1 MCSILKASAVL
12 LFQAPSSFNV
22 SKVGKN
28 RSFSQKNS
36 LLKHLVFYD
45 LCPPH
50 FEKNMNIFKDRL
62 LLLINKIRTWES
74 KDSGKR

>member
-1 MCSILKASAVL
+1 
-12 LFQAPSSFNV
+12 
-22 SKVGKN
+22 
-28 RSFSQKNS
+28 
-36 LLKHLVFYD
+36 VFYD